1 MHTSEAPETD
11 VKTFTA
17 VFDPSEV
24 AFELGV
30 WLMGLN
36 AFASVNNYAF
46 FGEASAS
53 VPDDVAGRPAEFRII
68 HDSLLRASLLT
79 VRLQRSL
86 SVESEHPEIAVRFR
100 NKDFDE
106 LMSAIRDLAVISDS
120 LSRSVRAGS
129 VQWRSF
135 HLQLNER
142 FRGIGAV
149 GRLIDIVYSGGEP
162 ALPSG
167 LRRLIVDG
175 DIPLTDRFE
184 FEDVLPRLGTIL
196 RSLDVIGGML
206 RRDEPIKRSLVV
218 FAAVFEQ
225 TQRLIEHMNNR
236 LARYPDEEAAIFN
249 SLDSAS
255 YSASLELKKVFRHEL
270 NGIVGVLPPPAVFAR
285 VESAYSLLLDSFQQ
299 IVIDLARLL
308 DKNISSFEFF
318 PGLQIKLDQSII
330 LRDTV
335 WQILQTVRAAE
346 SSPEKD
352 LVAGLKKDLSD
363 FVGLTIRFLHYKD
376 EETFE
381 RFSEEVHA
389 ARDKTDLVPILHRFG
404 AYLETLFGQISMR
417 SVLAGHPFEQ

>member
-352 LVAGLKKDLSD
+352 LVARLKKDLSD

-404 AYLETLFGQISMR
+404 AYLETLFGQICMR